1 MMLRDRRHAIAS
13 LVGAAGALAWPLS
26 SSAQTAV
33 SSTAS
38 SPRVALLV
46 GNRNYP
52 DGQDLPSM
60 HTNARQLQA
69 ALDALGFTCTVELD
83 LGRADAVQAVDRFAR
98 MVSGMPADTVVFF
111 YFCGHGMQIDAEN
124 FLIPSHVLPRYRQ
137 LDQARS
143 TDIDLARYVRTP
155 IPRRSTG
162 LTMLV
167 IDACRTSP
175 KPLAV
180 DDGFNQVR
188 AMPGEVVV
196 FSTGAGRPALAPIDE
211 RRMTFFTDALVRR
224 LKSLVSKPEDLSFTD
239 LFRLVSG
246 DVQRTMRSH
255 PVEDIRALTQVPFI
269 ADNSGVS
276 VRVSLKPP
284 EPPPPTAAEL
294 KAEAQRRAAEEQVA
308 LDALRNAW
316 WPRDVRKLATSFMQA
331 FPDSRFANVVQLAA
345 DGAELSAQVLD
356 KSDISLQRQDFQP
369 RPEASEAYNEDLR
382 RASRGDKDAAARMAA
397 RVRPSQFNASALGLE
412 GWLQSAA
419 KVVENALPV
428 DAQGPSALRYEGWMQ
443 YAAELGDGIAAYE
456 LAMYYNKANRPALVG
471 RWITRAKKL
480 GYVPP
485 PSLRITR

>member
-1 MMLRDRRHAIAS
+1 MMRRDRRNAIAS
-13 LVGAAGALAWPLS
+13 LVGTTGALAWPLP
-26 SSAQTAV
+26 SSAQTAALIT
-33 SSTAS
+33 SS
-38 SPRVALLV
+38 SPRVALLL

-69 ALDALGFTCTVELD
+69 ALEELGFVCTVELD
-83 LGRADAVQAVDRFAR
+83 LGRVEAVQAVDRFSR
-98 MVSGMPADTVVFF
+98 MIHGMPADTVVLF

-124 FLIPSHVLPRYRQ
+124 FLIPAQVLPRYRQ

-155 IPRRSTG
+155 IPRRATG
-162 LTMLV
+162 LTMMV
-167 IDACRTSP
+167 IDACRTSL
-175 KPLAV
+175 KSLAV
-180 DDGFNQVR
+180 DDGLNQVR
-188 AMPGEVVV
+188 AMPGELVV
-196 FSTGAGRPALAPIDE
+196 FSTGAGRPALAPIKE
-211 RRMTFFTDALVRR
+211 SQMTFFTDALVRR
-224 LKSLVSKPEDLSFTD
+224 LRSQVSRPEDLGFTD
-239 LFRLVSG
+239 LFRLVAG

-255 PVEDIRALTQVPFI
+255 EFEAVRVLTQVPFI
-269 ADNSGVS
+269 ADNTETSM
-276 VRVSLKPP
+276 RVSLKPP
-284 EPPPPTAAEL
+284 PPTAAQLESEARQRAVEEL
-294 KAEAQRRAAEEQVA
+294 VF
-308 LDALRNAW
+308 LDTVRNAW
-316 WPRDVRKLATSFMQA
+316 WPRDVRRLAAAFMQTY
-331 FPDSRFANVVQLAA
+331 PDSRFTSVVQLAA
-345 DGAELSAQVLD
+345 DGAELSVQVLD

-369 RPEASEAYNEDLR
+369 RPEAGTAYNEDLR

-397 RVRPSQFNASALGLE
+397 RVRPSQFNASSLGLE